1 MKRILFL
8 MRYPLDDAYNL
19 KMKFAGQMQ
28 ACVNL
33 GFDVSYI
40 GYDADNLYLIS
51 ANSGKKQKTA
61 STHFGSL
68 KQYRSTFG
76 FFDLYSA
83 LETVLKNE
91 RFDYIYM
98 RKKMVTG
105 KAVAVLKEYKKT
117 GGKLIVE
124 IPSYGAEE
132 NSLGFIRNMAMR
144 FFAGS
149 EKCFGEL
156 VDYYT
161 LIGSECPDFYRGK
174 PAIEIANGVSLET
187 IPLKK
192 LSELKSEIH
201 MLALASMRDWQGFD
215 RVIRGMA
222 GYSGEYRPVLHLVG
236 QDFDG
241 SVQRWLKTAE
251 ELGLSSD
258 VIYHGA
264 LYDEKLTEMFD
275 LCHFAIGSMAFH
287 RKGDAVGS
295 SLKVREYIA
304 RGIPFIY
311 GYEDSALT
319 GDEWFALSFAPD
331 DSDIDFNTVVPWIK
345 GIYNRNEFLQ
355 EIRKYAG
362 EKLSWETQFNKV
374 FSKIGE
380 TAGA

>member
-1 MKRILFL
+1 MKKVLFL
-8 MRYPLDDAYNL
+8 MRYPLDDDYNL
-19 KMKFAGQMQ
+19 KPKFNGQMQ

-40 GYDADNLYLIS
+40 GYDAGNIYLIS
-51 ANSGKKQKTA
+51 VNSGEKLKIGN
-61 STHFGSL
+61 THFGSF
-68 KQYRSTFG
+68 KKYRSTFG

-83 LETVLKNE
+83 LKTVLKNGWY
-91 RFDYIYM
+91 DYIYM

-105 KAVAVLKEYKKT
+105 KAVAVLKEYKKA
-117 GGKLIVE
+117 GGTLIVE
-124 IPSYGAEE
+124 IPSYGVTE
-132 NSLGFIRNMAMR
+132 NSLGFIRNMAVR
-144 FFAGS
+144 VFARSGKRFAG
-149 EKCFGEL
+149 L

-161 LIGSECPDFYRGK
+161 LIGSECPEYFRGK

-192 LSELKSEIH
+192 FSELKSEIH

-215 RVIRGMA
+215 RVIRGM
-222 GYSGEYRPVLHLVG
+222 GSYSGEYRLVLHLAG

-241 SVQRWLKTAE
+241 SVQRWLKTAD

-258 VIYHGA
+258 VVYHGA
-264 LYDEKLTEMFD
+264 LYDEKLAEMFD
-275 LCHFAIGSMAFH
+275 TCHFAIGSMGFH
-287 RKGDAVGS
+287 RKGAAVGS

-319 GDEWFALSFAPD
+319 GNEWFALNFPAD
-331 DSDIDFNTVVPWIK
+331 DSPVDFDKVVPWIK

-355 EIRKYAG
+355 EIRQYAG
-362 EKLSWETQFNKV
+362 EHLSWETQFSRV
-374 FSKIGE
+374 FSKASKTDGV
-380 TAGA
+380 